1 VVLCLGFGLGLFLA
15 TSRHFFLLLNE
26 KRFFFW
32 TRKEKKN
39 ESSYFFFGI
48 LEFDTKKMY
57 IFFQNFIRA
66 NICAAASMS

>member
-1 VVLCLGFGLGLFLA
+1 MKVL
-15 TSRHFFLLLNE
+15 T
-26 KRFFFW
+26 
-32 TRKEKKN
+32 
-39 ESSYFFFGI
+39 FFFGI